1 MTSRYYKPG
10 ELSRDQA
17 ESLVWVY
24 MVSFEIDEMFDNL
37 GLQVRT
43 ETGRIKCTPT
53 RSDKETAL
61 IEYLCGGK
69 YWYKNEESGKV
80 LKHEE
85 E

>member
-24 MVSFEIDEMFDNL
+24 MVGFEVDEMFDNL

-69 YWYKNEESGKV
+69 YELKVPKSTKNTK
-80 LKHEE
+80 
-85 E
+85 